1 MANFDDLLTERKT
14 MEACLHKTTFDLIN
28 LQKIRVHLRSDD
40 EKQSIEDLLYEKAN
54 YLLMLQTL
62 GESIAATQP
71 PQVVNPIAAGGPSK
85 SKDLKFPS
93 GLVFFDAEKTILPEW
108 LAHTHR
114 VLVTANFDFHFRV
127 NVLMHQVSKDKDV
140 FEWVGTNIVDTGL
153 DWKHAEAAFCDK
165 YGTVCV
171 EEIALDKLWAL
182 KYTDFLST
190 TAFLSSIAACCKGA
204 GVPHD
209 QFLFVSFALQFMNP
223 AVSSLVRFS
232 KQPGKKLSWVELLA
246 SVRDQEHNIRIGV
259 VAPNFNPYREGEPRR
274 DKDKSKLRPDPIP
287 PASTDGDTKPKAE
300 WKLTKTCHTCGVK
313 GHISPEC
320 PQMEGK
326 EGKAAAADPLR
337 PPVFPKPQ
345 AVHRPQ
351 LLVAAGSVKPPSALT
366 DDAVDAALREMCGL
380 PVVGQLMVYTA
391 PFTDGFSHSGFDVD
405 LPPPLPPGDLLRV
418 PCEVNG
424 RQIWAVVDCAA
435 LKTSLSSTFV
445 ASFPSGIDLS
455 LADPQPVL
463 LQFGDGATTPP
474 GRYLRLDRFRFGH
487 RELSDACCYEAL
499 FPSFLG
505 GVDLWIG
512 LDLFPSLGLSVHGL
526 PVTFPAPVVLTGA
539 SGDSYD
545 VEAIDSGGSQVLT
558 CTNNLSKGEDTHL
571 SYPVSQYPVSK
582 IAEPFG
588 LNTVTAVFRAVM
600 EAIFAGI
607 FFVMAFCDDI
617 LVFTNTTLTDHARHV
632 RACVAL
638 LNTNRLPA
646 RSSVAAVHV
655 VVAASVAVAA
665 GIAPVVG
672 DDALA
677 SVAIVSPAV
686 APVVATRVR

>member
-28 LQKIRVHLRSDD
+28 LQKIRVNLRSDD

-71 PQVVNPIAAGGPSK
+71 PQVVNPIAVGGPSK

-204 GVPHD
+204 GVSHD

-259 VAPNFNPYREGEPRR
+259 VAPSFNPYREGEPRR

-287 PASTDGDTKPKAE
+287 PASTDGDIKPKAE

-313 GHISPEC
+313 GHISPDC
-320 PQMEGK
+320 PQIEGK
-326 EGKAAAADPLR
+326 EGKAVVADPLK

-380 PVVGQLMVYTA
+380 PVVGQLMVHTA
-391 PFTDGFSHSGFDVD
+391 PFADGFSHSGSDVD
-405 LPPPLPPGDLLRV
+405 LPPPLPPVNLLRV

-445 ASFPSGIDLS
+445 ASFPSGIDFS

-474 GRYLRLDRFRFGH
+474 GRYLRLDCFRFGY
-487 RELSDACCYEAL
+487 RGLRDACCYEAS

-505 GVDLWIG
+505 DVDLWIG

-526 PVTFPAPVVLTGA
+526 PVTFPAPIAPAGTSDDGYHVDENSDGSPVLTYT
-539 SGDSYD
+539 D
-545 VEAIDSGGSQVLT
+545 T
-558 CTNNLSKGEDTHL
+558 LSKGEDTHL
-571 SYPVSQYPVSK
+571 SYPVTQYPASQ

-588 LNTVTAVFRAVM
+588 LETVTAVSKLSWKLF
-600 EAIFAGI
+600 
-607 FFVMAFCDDI
+607 
-617 LVFTNTTLTDHARHV
+617 LL
-632 RACVAL
+632 AL
-638 LNTNRLPA
+638 FL
-646 RSSVAAVHV
+646 S
-655 VVAASVAVAA
+655 
-665 GIAPVVG
+665 
-672 DDALA
+672 
-677 SVAIVSPAV
+677 
-686 APVVATRVR
+686 